1 MDHFEGA
8 TTVRLKGVHGK
19 YLWAEPD
26 NYEVSQQNEDKN
38 NQAFWRVERNKAG
51 SKSNTLRLRSC
62 FDTYLTASEKHY
74 HGIAFLSFSGKR
86 VTQMRPENVE
96 STTSFDWEPVI
107 ELGRLRL
114 RSCFGTYLRANSQA
128 PPWNNR
134 VTHGLPQHE
143 NHLEWLVWEVEKV
156 RVPNITPLELVIG
169 PIDRVEKEQH
179 PAAQEKSK
187 NTGETPGMLGGE
199 TEGHPVHD
207 RGKYPDEATARRG
220 DDSERRPGQG
230 RFDKQGVGM
239 NRAADESE
247 SLDEATARRVDDSE
261 RRPGQRR
268 LNKQG
273 MGMNGRAD
281 ESEESLNEAT
291 AGRVDDSER
300 RPTQGRL
307 NKQGMGMSRRADES
321 EERLADDR
329 AKVGR
334 ATRADKPGRHPLH
347 EREKDVVDTTRRA
360 DEFGKNGHEST
371 QNSGVDSLKRADE
384 SERSPVQEK
393 ARTPDVGTARRTDDI
408 KRSSQNPGVSSV
420 RRAHESGRHP
430 VTETERNPVVGTTR
444 RAEELVQNE
453 QERPQITGVTSVR
466 RDPESGRHPVHERQR
481 NPIVGTTRRAEELAQ
496 NEQER
501 PQNPDV
507 ESVRR
512 AGGLEQ
518 RPVEERAANSDVGTA
533 RTDDLRRH
541 LAQERSQ
548 SPVLATVGRADESQ
562 RRLAQERDRN
572 PDVGITRTEDDP
584 EKRPV
589 RKRYEKYANPGVATA
604 TRAPEPEKPPPV
616 LDTARRDQESG
627 RRPVSETTRKTPERR
642 PIQETFRR
650 PQESERHP
658 VQVRVK
664 NSEVSTARRVQEKQ
678 SVQDKVEKLDVRT
691 ARRADES
698 EQYPVY
704 YPEEDRAKHFGLGT
718 ASRADGVTESHR
730 RATSRPHR

>member
-1 MDHFEGA
+1 MDHFKGA

-19 YLWAEPD
+19 YLWAELD

-38 NQAFWRVERNKAG
+38 NQAFWRVERNQAG
-51 SKSNTLRLRSC
+51 SNSNTLRLRSC

-128 PPWNNR
+128 PPWSNR

-143 NHLEWLVWEVEKV
+143 THLEWLVWEVEKV

-187 NTGETPGMLGGE
+187 NTGETPGTLGGE
-199 TEGHPVHD
+199 SEGHPVHD
-207 RGKYPDEATARRG
+207 T
-220 DDSERRPGQG
+220 G
-230 RFDKQGVGM
+230 R
-239 NRAADESE
+239 
-247 SLDEATARRVDDSE
+247 
-261 RRPGQRR
+261 
-268 LNKQG
+268 
-273 MGMNGRAD
+273 
-281 ESEESLNEAT
+281 
-291 AGRVDDSER
+291 
-300 RPTQGRL
+300 
-307 NKQGMGMSRRADES
+307 
-321 EERLADDR
+321 
-329 AKVGR
+329 
-334 ATRADKPGRHPLH
+334 
-347 EREKDVVDTTRRA
+347 
-360 DEFGKNGHEST
+360 
-371 QNSGVDSLKRADE
+371 
-384 SERSPVQEK
+384 PVQEK

-408 KRSSQNPGVSSV
+408 KRPNQNPDVSSV

-430 VTETERNPVVGTTR
+430 VHERERNPVVGTTR

-501 PQNPDV
+501 PQTPDV

-541 LAQERSQ
+541 PAQERSQ
-548 SPVLATVGRADESQ
+548 SPVLGKSQ

-572 PDVGITRTEDDP
+572 PDVGITRTDDDP

-589 RKRYEKYANPGVATA
+589 RKRYEKYANPGVAAA
-604 TRAPEPEKPPPV
+604 TRAQEPERPPPV
-616 LDTARRDQESG
+616 MDTARRDQESG

-650 PQESERHP
+650 PQESERQP
-658 VQVRVK
+658 VQERVK
-664 NSEVSTARRVQEKQ
+664 NSEVSTARRVQEKH
-678 SVQDKVEKLDVRT
+678 SVQDKVEKLDVST
-691 ARRADES
+691 ARRAAES